1 MKVWSPLLNK
11 RLIRSKPCWIQTMSL
26 FRIHLR
32 TFQLNGLVQQTFQLP
47 VSSLCRRK
55 RKRNHHPGT
64 LQVQD
69 EHEADTKLLSQDT
82 PSVDIPNVV
91 NDNTAIEVPPWQA
104 DKIGSTISPTKSS
117 PTTADEQKD
126 EFVLNFLYVTDL
138 SSYFS
143 CWLGYQSTSIFSFQ
157 FVTGQIL

>member
-1 MKVWSPLLNK
+1 
-11 RLIRSKPCWIQTMSL
+11 MSL

-91 NDNTAIEVPPWQA
+91 NDNTAIEVPP
-104 DKIGSTISPTKSS
+104 
-117 PTTADEQKD
+117 
-126 EFVLNFLYVTDL
+126 
-138 SSYFS
+138 
-143 CWLGYQSTSIFSFQ
+143 
-157 FVTGQIL
+157 